1 MASRR
6 TLAATVCLLVLQLLL
21 ALGGAVVEARPG
33 PPPARHRVAPRRL
46 LSTNAPQSV
55 DSHGATGDDGT
66 NKAFEKTWTS
76 SVHRKA
82 AAKSKP
88 PKGAPESVVFDV
100 GSYGAVGDGRSD
112 DTKAFQKA
120 WAKACSSPQ
129 PAALLVPAG
138 KKYLVKEIVFAGSCK
153 SKVTFKHDG
162 TIVAPQD
169 KADWSKPHG
178 YPHWIHF
185 SNIDSLTVTGKGT
198 LDGNGKVWWKN
209 SCRINKKLPCTH
221 APTTL
226 IFSSCKHLKVE
237 NMKLIN
243 SPQFHLWVESCHDV
257 TLSRLTIASPGN
269 SPGTDGIHVANSEDV
284 RIIKANIKSGDDC
297 ISVETGTKNLYAT
310 KIECGPGHGI
320 SIGSLGDDNSKAQ
333 VSNITIDTAH
343 LTETMFG
350 ARIKS
355 WQGGSGYAKDIKFL
369 NLVMDNVKN
378 PIIIDQNYCTM
389 ADPAHPK
396 PCKEQ
401 KSAVQFSNILFKNIK
416 GTSATEEAIKLHC
429 SKAFPCRDVVLQDID
444 LKMKGG
450 GDKKIVTTST
460 CENAILSKSSNVSPP
475 PCTSGVTKDDK
486 DDVIPEDYE

>member
-6 TLAATVCLLVLQLLL
+6 TQLVASACALVVLLLLVV
-21 ALGGAVVEARPG
+21 LGGAVAQA
-33 PPPARHRVAPRRL
+33 PAGTRKVSPPRRM
-46 LSTNAPQSV
+46 LSTNTNVPAESV
-55 DSHGATGDDGT
+55 HSYGATA
-66 NKAFEKTWTS
+66 AFQQTSS
-76 SVHRKA
+76 SVHRKLA
-82 AAKSKP
+82 AASSKV
-88 PKGAPESVVFDV
+88 PKQPKNAPESVVFDV
-100 GSYGAVGDGRSD
+100 GSFGAVGDGRSD
-112 DTKAFQKA
+112 DTKAFQNA
-120 WAKACSSPQ
+120 WAKACSSPK

-138 KKYLVKEIVFAGSCK
+138 KKFLVKEIVFAGPCK
-153 SKVTFKHDG
+153 SQVTFKHDG
-162 TIVAPQD
+162 TVVAPKD
-169 KADWSKPHG
+169 KADWSKPQG

-185 SNIDSLTVTGKGT
+185 RNIDSLTVTGKGT

-209 SCRINKKLPCTH
+209 SCRVNKKLPCTH

-237 NMKLIN
+237 NIKLIN
-243 SPQFHLWVESCHDV
+243 SPQFHLWIESSHDV

-284 RIIKANIKSGDDC
+284 RIIKAYIKSGDDC

-333 VSNITIDTAH
+333 VSNITIDNAH
-343 LTETMFG
+343 LTGTMFG

-416 GTSATEEAIKLHC
+416 GTSATKDAIKLHC

-444 LKMKGG
+444 LKVKGG
-450 GDKKIVTTST
+450 GEKNAATST
-460 CENAILSKSSNVSPP
+460 CENAMLSKSSNVSPS
-475 PCTSGVTKDDK
+475 PCTSAVTKDDK
-486 DDVIPEDYE
+486 DDLIPQDYE